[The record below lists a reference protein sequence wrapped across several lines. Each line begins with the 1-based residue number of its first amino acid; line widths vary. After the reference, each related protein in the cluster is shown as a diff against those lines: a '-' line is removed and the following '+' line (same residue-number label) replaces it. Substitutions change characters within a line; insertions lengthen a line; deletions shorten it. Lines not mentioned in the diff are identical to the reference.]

1 MTLAEIIKDYTT
13 TQNGVT
19 HNFKVGERYEI
30 FVPMGGNYV
39 EAKKTSNSV
48 GGVTGKDVQLT
59 TLVKIPNGYWQYTDS
74 MIPIQPSS
82 GTQSGATQA
91 TGSTKKDAN
100 TKYIILGVLLVSAV
114 SYLIIKN
121 KK

>member
-39 EAKKTSNSV
+39 EAKKIVASST
-48 GGVTGKDVQLT
+48 GGESAVMA
-59 TLVKIPNGYWQYTDS
+59 LVKIPNGYWRYTDS
-74 MIPIQPSS
+74 MISIQPSS

-91 TGSTKKDAN
+91 TGSAKKDAN
-100 TKYIILGVLLVSAV
+100 TKYIFLGILLVSAV